1 VVTVVL
7 DDLAYPLRAGRPVGR
22 VLLGGLLVPL
32 GFLGVPA
39 FAIYGYALRG
49 MAAGARDRPDHPD
62 LGEWPTLLLEG
73 VRGTAVTLA
82 YLLPVA
88 ALWVGLYAGPLA
100 GGGVGPAGPTP
111 VGFVVAAT
119 AAVAYVLPAALAR
132 AVVSGRT
139 RAAFAL
145 GRILPALTHRQ
156 YLLGW
161 AKPAALAAVGLS
173 VTALAV
179 ATAPATLIVIPF
191 ASFYAA
197 VCLCYMFGRAYGAAA
212 DVGGPGT
219 DGLPTSERSAG
230 CRVERS
236 RSNDRRGE

>member
-1 VVTVVL
+1 ML
-7 DDLAYPLRAGRPVGR
+7 GDLAYPLRAGRPVGR
-22 VLLGGLLVPL
+22 VIVGGLLVPL

-39 FAIYGYALRG
+39 FAIFGYALRG
-49 MAAGARDRPDHPD
+49 MAAGATDRSDHPP
-62 LGEWPTLLLEG
+62 LREWPRLLLEG
-73 VRGTAVTLA
+73 VKGTGVTLA

-88 ALWVGLYAGPLA
+88 ALWVGLYVGHPASA
-100 GGGVGPAGPTP
+100 GVGPAVPTA

-119 AAVAYVLPAALAR
+119 SAVAYVLPAALAR
-132 AVVSGRT
+132 AVVTGRA

-145 GRILPALTHRQ
+145 GRLLPVLVHRR

-179 ATAPATLIVIPF
+179 ATAPATLIVVPF

-212 DVGGPGT
+212 DVGGPVTG
-219 DGLPTSERSAG
+219 GLPPSGRAAGDRAWRTRPDDRS
-230 CRVERS
+230 
-236 RSNDRRGE
+236 DD